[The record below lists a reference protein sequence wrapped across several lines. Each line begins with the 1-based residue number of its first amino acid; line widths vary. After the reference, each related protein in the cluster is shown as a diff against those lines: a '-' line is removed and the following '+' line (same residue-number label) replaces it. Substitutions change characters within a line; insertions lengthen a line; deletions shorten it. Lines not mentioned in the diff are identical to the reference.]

1 MSFKDFFLP
10 GGEKT
15 VEDKPQ
21 LTEREAE
28 ILTKLAT
35 KVVEW
40 KMTVPAILFLES
52 VKPLNFIGAQ
62 MMVFFEP
69 FVQTIFD
76 FRDYDTFRGMMERR
90 ESVERLLLK
99 IEEVDAVALQKEK
112 AARTARRGERRSFL
126 SRFRRKSADRQAPQP
141 PEEVPPQS

>member
-10 GGEKT
+10 GGEKKA
-15 VEDKPQ
+15 DDQPQ
-21 LTEREAE
+21 PTEREEE
-28 ILTKLAT
+28 IMTKLAT

-90 ESVERLLLK
+90 ENVERLLVK

-112 AARTARRGERRSFL
+112 AARAARQGERRGLF
-126 SRFRRKSADRQAPQP
+126 SRFRRKSSRRQP
-141 PEEVPPQS
+141 PLPPENIPPRS